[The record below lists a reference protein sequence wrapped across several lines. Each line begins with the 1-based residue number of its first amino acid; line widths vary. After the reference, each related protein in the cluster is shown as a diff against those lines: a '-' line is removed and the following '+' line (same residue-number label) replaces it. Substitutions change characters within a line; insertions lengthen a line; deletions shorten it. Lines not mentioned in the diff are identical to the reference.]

1 MSSLYDITSRIDPA
15 GAEPYLRSQ
24 GWEVAHQGELGNR
37 WRLRVGDRIRNV
49 AVPLL
54 RADEDDRSRMF
65 ASVLDVLADVERRD
79 PLAIARDLSDAPY
92 DLVEFR
98 LIGEH
103 LSHGEMPLRAAPE
116 LTRGAY
122 EAVQAAARA
131 ELARRAHYAQGTLP
145 TQVRA
150 FVDKTVLAGTES
162 GSVILRVRAPAAM
175 PPKAQTEIDGVFE
188 SFERRAV
195 VRLMGGVTAA
205 KTAAHRD
212 LAAAGEDI
220 FEEDID
226 DGLSANLCDALLK
239 LSGASTGLD
248 ARIALRIRWALTR
261 PGPSPASQV
270 DVEQSEVGQLPRV
283 AEILK
288 QIEPSPDTTV
298 TGPVVQIRR
307 QPGDPE
313 GVVIINADVDSRVR
327 QVRMHLELSDYEAAA
342 DAHIKQQEIRAT
354 GTLERAGTT
363 RELINPTGLVAV
375 PKPQP

>member
-1 MSSLYDITSRIDPA
+1 
-15 GAEPYLRSQ
+15 
-24 GWEVAHQGELGNR
+24 
-37 WRLRVGDRIRNV
+37 
-49 AVPLL
+49 
-54 RADEDDRSRMF
+54 MF